1 MSGARD
7 LVLRLLEQGYQPQ
20 HLNLN
25 TSSDSSLWL
34 EACQREFEAIKA
46 AGRADL
52 IDWFERQLQSMG
64 LEIAKQIDDDTSI
77 WQQHAGAS
85 AELTADL
92 QQQLE
97 QAIQLREHGEAEASL
112 LLLEHLAEQGVRSP
126 WLADNQA
133 RVLVNLQRR
142 AEAMEIWDALGQSA
156 DVAVAEQAQAM
167 EQQLRQASI
176 QQLLEHAR
184 RIAAG
189 AGQPISRLEGV
200 DAQTLED
207 LEHPLLEVAIQLRNG
222 GHPQAS
228 LELLVAA
235 EHAGLSSGWLTDNQA
250 RALVDLGRRGEAIA
264 LWNALVDH
272 PEEGLRSMAS
282 ELLELQTTAQL
293 QDLRDN
299 LARICLEQGWVA
311 QELQDPAD
319 NLEALEQAVLKES
332 IRSRDA
338 GQAATSLLLIE
349 AAQAGGMSS
358 PWLKDNQARALV
370 NLQRLPEAV
379 ELWRDLE
386 ALADQEALAAMA
398 REMLEQYAAEADRL
412 AATNKAMELAEK
424 GQMEQAKTLLVRAM
438 VVDPGWE
445 GYTTALKQVLKQEKG
460 SQDNADL
467 LERELTDDRLNLE
480 AFDVYLDLVEERL
493 KAAAAS
499 GST

>member
-52 IDWFERQLQSMG
+52 IDLFVQQLQSMG
-64 LEIAKQIDDDTSI
+64 LEIARQIEDNSSI

-85 AELTADL
+85 AELTAEL

-97 QAIQLREHGEAEASL
+97 QAIELREQGEAEASL
-112 LLLEHLAEQGVRSP
+112 LLLEHLAAQGVRSP

-142 AEAMEIWDALGQSA
+142 AEALEIWAALGQSA
-156 DVAVAEQAQAM
+156 HAAVAEQAQAM

-176 QQLLEHAR
+176 QQLLEEAR
-184 RIAAG
+184 RISAG
-189 AGQPISRLEGV
+189 AGQPISRLDGV

-207 LEHPLLEVAIQLRNG
+207 LEHPLLEVAIQLRDG
-222 GHPQAS
+222 GHPEAS

-250 RALVDLGRRGEAIA
+250 RALVNLGRRGEAIA

-272 PEEGLRSMAS
+272 PEEGLRSMAND
-282 ELLELQTTAQL
+282 LLELQTTEQL
-293 QDLRDN
+293 QELREN

-319 NLEALEQAVLKES
+319 SLETLEQAVLKES

-349 AAQAGGMSS
+349 AALAGGMNS

-379 ELWRDLE
+379 ELWRELE
-386 ALADQEALAAMA
+386 SLPDQEALAAMA
-398 REMLEQYAAEADRL
+398 REMLEHYAAEADRL
-412 AATNKAMELAEK
+412 AATNKAMELAQQ

-438 VVDPGWE
+438 FADPGRE

-467 LERELTDDRLNLE
+467 LERELEDDRLNLE
-480 AFDVYLDLVEERL
+480 AFDVYLDMVEQRL
-493 KAAAAS
+493 KDAAVS
-499 GST
+499 GSA